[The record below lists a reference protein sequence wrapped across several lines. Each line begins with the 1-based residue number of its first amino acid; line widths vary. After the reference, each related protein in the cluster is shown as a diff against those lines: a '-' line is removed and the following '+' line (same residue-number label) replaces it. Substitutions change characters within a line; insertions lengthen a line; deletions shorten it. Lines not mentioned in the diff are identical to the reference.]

1 MGLIRT
7 FGDLVRVLEE
17 GAIPHRSHADAHVVE
32 LPSPD
37 ELPGPV
43 TVGFSPRV
51 PFVVVRQVMFDNL
64 AVDRLPDLEAAIAR
78 VNHHLDAGGF
88 SVDHLRRRLEYRV
101 SVPLFDGISA
111 DALGKIARGVIAN
124 AREFATTF
132 GAVIAGRPG
141 AEVAQIYKDV
151 AHARA
156 TRFA

>member
-1 MGLIRT
+1 MGAIRT
-7 FGDLVRVLEE
+7 YSDLVRVLEQ
-17 GAIPHRSHADAHVVE
+17 GAIPHRSHPDAHMVE

-37 ELPGPV
+37 ELPGAV
-43 TVGFSPRV
+43 TITFSTRV
-51 PFVVVRQVMFDNL
+51 PFVVVRQILFEHL
-64 AVDRLPDLEAAIAR
+64 AADRLPDLETAIVR
-78 VNHHLDAGGF
+78 INHHVEAGGF
-88 SVDHLRRRLEYRV
+88 SLDHLRRRLEFRV
-101 SVPLFDGISA
+101 TAPLFDGLSPEA
-111 DALGKIARGVIAN
+111 VSKIARGVIAN